1 MTIPPPEPDP
11 LDRLLN
17 AAGPPTAGHAG
28 LADACAAVAR
38 DAAATSRLR
47 RLPTGRQTLVGATV
61 AAALIVGVISAVLL
75 SGPRPDGEDA
85 TIRPP
90 VAASGWTTVSTSPA
104 PLTDKSG
111 VVVMVLNGSGRNG
124 VASRLT
130 PLIQRFGYET
140 APPANANSQGHRES
154 FVAFTP
160 GSADIAHNL
169 AADLALRRFRPIE
182 SDEIPRGAGAIDVFV
197 IVGDDALAERF
208 GSPEAADRRTFDACA
223 PDHGRTVLTLHPTD
237 RTLPPDLTWARL
249 AHAIARR
256 HSVNCNSAP
265 RPRVA
270 DDIRREFEFMATA
283 AWDVAYVRAH
293 DRGDAAAIER
303 ATRGI
308 EAGVARPAVLR
319 GHGDA
324 PDVIERRL
332 ARAARAGDVA
342 TVRAHVDDVLKP
354 RQNPWMAEIR

>member
-61 AAALIVGVISAVLL
+61 AAALIVGVSSAVLL

-197 IVGDDALAERF
+197 IVGD
-208 GSPEAADRRTFDACA
+208 
-223 PDHGRTVLTLHPTD
+223 DHGRTVLTLHPTD